1 MLSLGIKNRRLFN
14 INVRQSRPR
23 TMTLQD
29 VITWLRHVEDLACSV
44 YSAAAESGVASGTL
58 SAFLK
63 RLAEDEAWHYH
74 LMGSSA
80 ELIREQEKSPASAI
94 LVDHVTRSHVEDP
107 LHALHEKI
115 KNNSVAEHD
124 ILEAIVTL
132 ESSEW
137 NDIFL
142 YVINSCMAISVNFQY
157 IAATIQAHEKRIEEY
172 ISSIAA
178 ETDLA
183 DRIRSL
189 PGIWE
194 NQLLVVEDDAA
205 VQKLLDRSLGRYG
218 QVTTAEN
225 GEAALEAIR
234 HRFFNAIVTDVDM
247 PVRDGISFLR
257 QAVQEND
264 RLRAHFII
272 CTGNVT
278 EAVTAAA
285 KEYGVPLLEKPV
297 SIHSLWDAVERV
309 LASAL

>member
-1 MLSLGIKNRRLFN
+1 M
-14 INVRQSRPR
+14 
-23 TMTLQD
+23 MLQD

-44 YSAAAESGVASGTL
+44 YSAAAESGVASDTL
-58 SAFLK
+58 SAFLR

-74 LMGSSA
+74 LMGSA
-80 ELIREQEKSPASAI
+80 VELIREQEESPASAV
-94 LVDHVTRSHVEDP
+94 LVDPETRLHVEQQI
-107 LHALHEKI
+107 HALHSKI
-115 KNNSVAEHD
+115 KNNSVTEHD
-124 ILEAIVTL
+124 ILEAIVSL

-142 YVINSCMAISVNFQY
+142 YVINSCISISTNFQY

-172 ISSIAA
+172 ISSVAA

-183 DRIRSL
+183 DRIGSL

-194 NQLLVVEDDAA
+194 NHLLVVDDDEA
-205 VQKLLDRSLGRYG
+205 VQRLLKKTLGRYG

-225 GEAALEAIR
+225 GEVALEAIR

-247 PVRDGISFLR
+247 PVRDGISLLR

-285 KEYGVPLLEKPV
+285 REYGVPLLEKPV
-297 SIHSLWDAVERV
+297 TIHSLWDAVEQV